1 MGHENLNMAHVY
13 TKGEYAGHF
22 MKFGG
27 CHISIHVNISWFF
40 SNLNII
46 YMSMRGH
53 GVLQLC
59 GHLFFKLIVFPLHAR
74 IERVI
79 RYKVSAVTTQ

>member
-1 MGHENLNMAHVY
+1 
-13 TKGEYAGHF
+13 
-22 MKFGG
+22 
-27 CHISIHVNISWFF
+27 
-40 SNLNII
+40 
-46 YMSMRGH
+46 MSVRGH

-59 GHLFFKLIVFPLHAR
+59 GHLFFKLTVFPLHAR